1 MRINKLAAQLRKPKG
16 KDGIDVGNF
25 MNKGNAFINQ
35 LVFELAEPMSREKV
49 LEIGPGNGKLIETY
63 LKGKKS
69 VQYFG
74 IDYSEDMVKEA
85 IKANKKL
92 IARGNVSIREGQF
105 ENIPYEDN
113 KFDKVFSINTIYF
126 LNDALEGLAE
136 VFRVLKKGGQVV
148 MGMRPKGL
156 PDLDN
161 LTKYGFIFYSED
173 EIYRLFENAGFKNI
187 VTLTKNDPPVTMK
200 GKIMQ
205 VKSLVVLAE
214 KR

>member
-35 LVFELAEPMSREKV
+35 LVFDLAEPMSREKV

-85 IKANKKL
+85 IKANKRL
-92 IARGNVSIREGQF
+92 IARGNVTIREGLF
-105 ENIPYEDN
+105 ESIPYDDN
-113 KFDKVFSINTIYF
+113 TFDKVFSINTVYF
-126 LNDALEGLAE
+126 LRDPLQGLME
-136 VFRVLKKGGQVV
+136 VFRVVKKGGQVI

-156 PDLDN
+156 PDLEN
-161 LTKYGFIFYSED
+161 FSKYGFIFYSEE
-173 EIYRLFENAGFKNI
+173 EIYSLFKKAGFKNI
-187 VTLTKNDPPVTMK
+187 VTLTRNDPPVTMK
-200 GKIMQ
+200 GKTMLI
-205 VKSLVVLAE
+205 KSLVVLAD
-214 KR
+214 KP